1 MGNLLNLIAGGAKSL
16 VMAAEEL
23 DMDVSTLTDAVTT
36 SVLADWGGL
45 AELLI
50 RFVLNTLVIGIIV
63 RGFYYPKSKR
73 RDYFFTFL
81 LIAISVFL
89 LIFLMGG
96 VKLKIGFALG
106 LFAIFGIIRYRTE
119 SVPIREMTYLF
130 LIIAVSAINGL
141 ATSISYV
148 ELLATNLLF
157 IGSIWAC
164 ESNHWVK
171 HVASKLVM
179 YDNINL
185 ITPDK
190 EAELIADL
198 KKRTGLDILRVE
210 VGAIDFSK
218 DTVMVK
224 IYYEPLTNE
233 VNSVNQVGRLP
244 KAGYG
249 VMERLHVCQICVH
262 ACNLFFAYVR
272 FFQNLFRFD
281 RYLCC
286 VKCNK
291 L

>member
-1 MGNLLNLIAGGAKSL
+1 MGNLLNLIAGGTKAL
-16 VMAAEEL
+16 ALAAEEM
-23 DMDVSTLTDAVTT
+23 DMDLQTLADTM
-36 SVLADWGGL
+36 SPSMWADWGGL

-50 RFVLNTLVIGIIV
+50 RFLLNTVVIGLIV
-63 RGFYYPKSKR
+63 RVFYYPKSKR

-141 ATSISYV
+141 ATSISYI

-157 IGSIWAC
+157 ILSIWAC

-171 HVASKLVM
+171 HVASKLVL

-185 ITPDK
+185 ITPEK
-190 EAELIADL
+190 EGELIADL

-244 KAGYG
+244 KAG
-249 VMERLHVCQICVH
+249 
-262 ACNLFFAYVR
+262 
-272 FFQNLFRFD
+272 
-281 RYLCC
+281 
-286 VKCNK
+286 
-291 L
+291 

>member
-1 MGNLLNLIAGGAKSL
+1 MGNLLNLIAAGAKTL
-16 VMAAEEL
+16 VMAAEEM
-23 DMDVSTLTDAVTT
+23 DMDVQALTETMTT
-36 SVLADWGGL
+36 SVLVDWNGL
-45 AELLI
+45 SELLI
-50 RFVLNTLVIGIIV
+50 RFLLNTVVIGLIV
-63 RGFYYPKSKR
+63 RVFYYPKSKR
-73 RDYFFTFL
+73 RDYVFTFL

-130 LIIAVSAINGL
+130 VIIAVSAINGL

-157 IGSIWAC
+157 IISIWTL
-164 ESNHWVK
+164 ESNRMVK
-171 HVASKLVM
+171 HVASKLVL
-179 YDNINL
+179 YDNVNL
-185 ITPDK
+185 ISPEK
-190 EAELIADL
+190 EGELIEDL

-244 KAGYG
+244 KVG
-249 VMERLHVCQICVH
+249 
-262 ACNLFFAYVR
+262 
-272 FFQNLFRFD
+272 
-281 RYLCC
+281 
-286 VKCNK
+286 
-291 L
+291 

>member
-1 MGNLLNLIAGGAKSL
+1 MGNLLNLIAGGTKAL
-16 VMAAEEL
+16 ALAAEE
-23 DMDVSTLTDAVTT
+23 MDIDVQGLADTMSPALW
-36 SVLADWGGL
+36 ADWGGL
-45 AELLI
+45 TELLL
-50 RFVLNTLVIGIIV
+50 RFLLNTVVIGLIV
-63 RGFYYPKSKR
+63 RVFYYPKSKR

-157 IGSIWAC
+157 IVSIWTC

-185 ITPDK
+185 ITPEK
-190 EAELIADL
+190 EPELIADL
-198 KKRTGLDILRVE
+198 KKRTGLDILRIE

-218 DTVMVK
+218 DTAMVK

-233 VNSVNQVGRLP
+233 VNSVNHVGRLP
-244 KAGYG
+244 KAG
-249 VMERLHVCQICVH
+249 
-262 ACNLFFAYVR
+262 
-272 FFQNLFRFD
+272 
-281 RYLCC
+281 
-286 VKCNK
+286 
-291 L
+291 

>member
-1 MGNLLNLIAGGAKSL
+1 MGNLLNLIAGGTNAL
-16 VMAAEEL
+16 AMAAEEM
-23 DMDVSTLTDAVTT
+23 DMDVQPLADALMT
-36 SVLADWGGL
+36 SMWADWGAL
-45 AELLI
+45 TELLI
-50 RFVLNTLVIGIIV
+50 RFVLNTAVIALIV
-63 RGFYYPKSKR
+63 RVFYYPKSKR

-157 IGSIWAC
+157 IISIWAL
-164 ESNHWVK
+164 ESNRWVK
-171 HVASKLVM
+171 HVASKLVL
-179 YDNINL
+179 YDNVNL
-185 ITPDK
+185 ISPEK
-190 EAELIADL
+190 EAELIEDL

-218 DTVMVK
+218 DTAMVK

-233 VNSVNQVGRLP
+233 VNSVNHVGRLP
-244 KAGYG
+244 KIG
-249 VMERLHVCQICVH
+249 
-262 ACNLFFAYVR
+262 
-272 FFQNLFRFD
+272 
-281 RYLCC
+281 
-286 VKCNK
+286 
-291 L
+291 

>member
-1 MGNLLNLIAGGAKSL
+1 MGNLLNLIAVGAKTL
-16 VMAAEEL
+16 VMAAEEM
-23 DMDVSTLTDAVTT
+23 DMDVQALTETMTT
-36 SVLADWGGL
+36 SVLVDWNGL
-45 AELLI
+45 SELLI
-50 RFVLNTLVIGIIV
+50 RFLLNTVVIGLIV
-63 RGFYYPKSKR
+63 RVFYYPKSKR

-130 LIIAVSAINGL
+130 VIIAVSAINGL

-157 IGSIWAC
+157 IISIWTL
-164 ESNHWVK
+164 ESNRMVK
-171 HVASKLVM
+171 HVASKLVL
-179 YDNINL
+179 YDNVNL
-185 ITPDK
+185 ISPEK
-190 EAELIADL
+190 EDELIEDL

-244 KAGYG
+244 KVG
-249 VMERLHVCQICVH
+249 
-262 ACNLFFAYVR
+262 
-272 FFQNLFRFD
+272 
-281 RYLCC
+281 
-286 VKCNK
+286 
-291 L
+291 

>member
-1 MGNLLNLIAGGAKSL
+1 MVNLLRLAAGGLKAL
-16 VMAAEEL
+16 AAAAEEM
-23 DMDVSTLTDAVTT
+23 DMDVQPMADALTAAIW
-36 SVLADWGGL
+36 ADWGGL
-45 AELLI
+45 SELLI
-50 RFVLNTLVIGIIV
+50 RFLLNTTVIALIV
-63 RGFYYPKSKR
+63 RVFYYPKSKR

-130 LIIAVSAINGL
+130 VIIAVSAINGL

-157 IGSIWAC
+157 IISIWAL
-164 ESNHWVK
+164 ESNRWVK

-179 YDNINL
+179 YDNVAL

-190 EAELIADL
+190 EAELIEDL
-198 KKRTGLDILRVE
+198 KKRTGLDIQRVE

-218 DTVMVK
+218 DTAMVK
-224 IYYEPLTNE
+224 IYYEPLSNRI
-233 VNSVNQVGRLP
+233 NSIDHVGRLP
-244 KAGYG
+244 KMG
-249 VMERLHVCQICVH
+249 
-262 ACNLFFAYVR
+262 
-272 FFQNLFRFD
+272 
-281 RYLCC
+281 
-286 VKCNK
+286 
-291 L
+291 

>member
-23 DMDVSTLTDAVTT
+23 DMDMTALTDAATT
-36 SVLADWGGL
+36 SVMADWGGL

-179 YDNINL
+179 YDNISL

-198 KKRTGLDILRVE
+198 KKRTGLDVLRVE

-218 DTVMVK
+218 DTAMVK

-244 KAGYG
+244 KAG
-249 VMERLHVCQICVH
+249 
-262 ACNLFFAYVR
+262 
-272 FFQNLFRFD
+272 
-281 RYLCC
+281 
-286 VKCNK
+286 
-291 L
+291 